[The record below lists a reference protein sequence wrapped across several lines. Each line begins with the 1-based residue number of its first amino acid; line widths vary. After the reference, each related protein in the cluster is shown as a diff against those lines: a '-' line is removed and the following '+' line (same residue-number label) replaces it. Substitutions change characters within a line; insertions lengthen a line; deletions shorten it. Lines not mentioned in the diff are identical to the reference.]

1 MVQICLKW
9 IVFLCLRVSVSVC
22 VWCHVWQHIKHE
34 FAEFCCPKKLI
45 LGSTRIEWND
55 KGFLLHYF
63 RFLQPRHK
71 RAGVRDLRRWGS
83 TSAAAAVIVRLPRAV
98 SFGPIKPCKMNKLSY
113 QLISKIIARYIQN
126 NPEHSLHFAVACHFE
141 PLVVTKRLTVWNAAL
156 PVKCCLHCIIRTLQ
170 IVPETRPS
178 QSTWG
183 QDVAFNAKSCLVN
196 FETNLRVVVKFMT
209 NAQLWQFGT
218 PPAGWNFSDW
228 WLSNSEDGVPRLCNV
243 ERRCWFSL
251 PSFLGSSWFERVWQQ
266 PSAN

>member
-1 MVQICLKW
+1 M
-9 IVFLCLRVSVSVC
+9 SVSVC

-178 QSTWG
+178 QST
-183 QDVAFNAKSCLVN
+183 
-196 FETNLRVVVKFMT
+196 
-209 NAQLWQFGT
+209 
-218 PPAGWNFSDW
+218 
-228 WLSNSEDGVPRLCNV
+228 
-243 ERRCWFSL
+243 
-251 PSFLGSSWFERVWQQ
+251 
-266 PSAN
+266 